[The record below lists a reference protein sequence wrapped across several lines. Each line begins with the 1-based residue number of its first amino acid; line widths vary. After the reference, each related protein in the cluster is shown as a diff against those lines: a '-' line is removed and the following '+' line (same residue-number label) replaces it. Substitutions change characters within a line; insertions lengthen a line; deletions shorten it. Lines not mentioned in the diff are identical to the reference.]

1 MIQKTISNYFLYRVY
16 TINRMTEE
24 NSKKLTE
31 EIIYRYRIGDVIY
44 KNKAHM
50 EKKDVTK
57 LFRLECTHIMIL

>member
-50 EKKDVTK
+50 EKKDVT
-57 LFRLECTHIMIL
+57 